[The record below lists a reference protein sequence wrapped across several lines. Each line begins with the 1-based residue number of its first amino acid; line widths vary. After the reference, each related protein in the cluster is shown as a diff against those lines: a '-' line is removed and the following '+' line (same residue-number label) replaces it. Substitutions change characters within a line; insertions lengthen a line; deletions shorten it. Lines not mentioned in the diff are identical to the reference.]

1 MSRDLR
7 VADFVRDEVSRI
19 LQRDMRDPRVG
30 SFVNVNDVKVS
41 KDLSYADIYVSSL
54 QGNDAKAQAEL
65 VAVLNRAA
73 GFFRT
78 ELAKRHTMRTTPSL
92 GFITMSWLSEGRGWN
107 NLLARRSRKTSSEPS
122 RRVKNHRSSRAK
134 SKLCLESA
142 RAERL
147 MGYWLWINR
156 QVFRPMMLC
165 SRPSAYLVRRKL
177 VIRAA

>member
-78 ELAKRHTMRTTPSL
+78 ELAKRNTMRSTPKPRFHYDAL
-92 GFITMSWLSEGRGWN
+92 VERGPRLEQLIGQAVTQDQQRAEARSE
-107 NLLARRSRKTSSEPS
+107 EPS
-122 RRVKNHRSSRAK
+122 QQQGEK
-134 SKLCLESA
+134 
-142 RAERL
+142 
-147 MGYWLWINR
+147 
-156 QVFRPMMLC
+156 
-165 SRPSAYLVRRKL
+165 
-177 VIRAA
+177 